1 MSTPYRVLLAHNV
14 YQQAGGE
21 DAVVQAEIDMLRQR
35 GHAVE
40 LFSRHNDLVR
50 TLPALTVAMQTMW
63 SHQSSQDFERLIQ
76 TFQPDVVH
84 VHNTLAMISPS
95 IYWVAN
101 RFRIPVVQTLHNFR
115 LLCPQGNLFREGL
128 VCEDCL
134 GRLPWRGAMRACYR
148 ESVAQ
153 TTVLAGMLMF
163 HRAIGT
169 WQHKITRYIALN
181 EFCRAKFIE
190 GGLPPEKLL
199 TKPNFVNFPVS
210 VSTARDGFLFVGR
223 LSHLKGVGVL
233 ADAVNELTSPSI
245 RVAGTGPDAG
255 LLQNQVGIELLGP
268 IGLTEVRVEMTR
280 ATALILP
287 SVCYDSFPRTL
298 VEAFACGLPVIASR
312 MGSLPELIQDGVTG
326 LLFESGNAFDLAE
339 KMRWAQT
346 HPDVLA
352 KMGQNARR
360 QFDLHYSEEENYRQL
375 MSIYKEAIQAVASE
389 SHGNQR

>member
-1 MSTPYRVLLAHNV
+1 MSALYRVLIAHNV

-35 GHAVE
+35 GHPVE
-40 LFSRHNDLVR
+40 LFSRHNDVVR
-50 TLPALTVAMQTMW
+50 RLPALTVARQTIW
-63 SHQSSQDFERLIQ
+63 SNKSAHDFERLLHA
-76 TFQPDVVH
+76 FQPDVVH
-84 VHNTLAMISPS
+84 VHNTLAVISPA
-95 IYWVAN
+95 IYWVAS
-101 RFRIPVVQTLHNFR
+101 RLGVPVVQTLHNFR
-115 LLCPQGNLFREGL
+115 LLCPQGNLFRENL

-134 GRLPWRGAMRACYR
+134 GRLPWRGALRACYR
-148 ESVAQ
+148 DSVAQ
-153 TTVLAGMLMF
+153 STVLAGMLMF

-181 EFCRAKFIE
+181 EFCRAKFIQ

-199 TKPNFVNFPVS
+199 TKPNFVNFP
-210 VSTARDGFLFVGR
+210 APLPAERDGFLFVGR
-223 LSHLKGVGVL
+223 LSHLKGVAVL
-233 ADAVNELTSPSI
+233 ADAVNELTSGTV

-255 LLQNQVGIELLGP
+255 LLKNKIGIELLGP
-268 IGLTEVRVEMTR
+268 IGLTEVRNEMTR

-326 LLFESGNAFDLAE
+326 LLFESGNAHDLAE
-339 KMRWAQT
+339 KMRWAQS
-346 HPDVLA
+346 HPDASA

-360 QFDLHYSEEENYRQL
+360 EFDAHYSEEENYRQL
-375 MSIYKEAIQAVASE
+375 ISIYQDAIQAVASE
-389 SHGNQR
+389 AYGNQH

>member
-339 KMRWAQT
+339 KMRWAQA
-346 HPDVLA
+346 HPDALA
-352 KMGQNARR
+352 KMGENARR

>member
-1 MSTPYRVLLAHNV
+1 MSAPYRVLLAHNV

-21 DAVVQAEIDMLRQR
+21 DAVVEAEIDMLLHR
-35 GHAVE
+35 GHPVE

-50 TLPALTVAMQTMW
+50 TLPALTVARQTMW
-63 SHQSSQDFERLIQ
+63 SHQSAHDFERLLQ
-76 TFQPDVVH
+76 TFEPDVVH
-84 VHNTLAMISPS
+84 VHNTLAMISPA
-95 IYWVAN
+95 IYWVAS
-101 RFRIPVVQTLHNFR
+101 RHGIPVVQTLHNFR

-134 GRLPWRGAMRACYR
+134 GRQPWRGALRACYR

-153 TTVLAGMLMF
+153 STVLAGMLMF

-210 VSTARDGFLFVGR
+210 VSTARVGFLFVGR

-233 ADAVNELTSPSI
+233 ANAVKELTRPTV

-255 LLQNQVGIELLGP
+255 LLQNQVGIEMLGP
-268 IGLTEVRVEMTR
+268 IGLSEVRAEMCQ
-280 ATALILP
+280 AAALILP
-287 SVCYDSFPRTL
+287 SICYDSFPRTL

-326 LLFESGNAFDLAE
+326 LLFESGNALDLAE
-339 KMRWAQT
+339 KMRWAQA
-346 HPDVLA
+346 HPDALA
-352 KMGQNARR
+352 KMGENARR

-375 MSIYKEAIQAVASE
+375 MSIYKEAIQAVSSE
-389 SHGNQR
+389 AHGNQR

>member
-199 TKPNFVNFPVS
+199 TKPNFVNFPAPVP
-210 VSTARDGFLFVGR
+210 TARDGFLFVGR

>member
-287 SVCYDSFPRTL
+287 SLCYDSYPRTL